1 MKAVNNSVM
10 IKGNKY
16 GIIVVLSPDEP
27 FEELKRLVE
36 EKFKE
41 SSKFFENA
49 KMAISFEGRK
59 LTNEEQKEILD
70 IIGENTEMHIVCVID
85 NDPETEEKFHKTL
98 DQKLM
103 ELSNNTG
110 QFYKG
115 ILRSGA
121 SLEFET
127 SVVIIGDVN
136 HGARV
141 VSKGNII
148 VLGSLKGNMDTSTN
162 EGKVKFLDKAVLIL
176 DKIDNNVERELYVKK
191 LSDELGVSEQSIYS
205 EIARKQTNS
214 EARAIKQV
222 NENSKFGSNPVRKN
236 KVIKNQEDRLVRLL
250 LMLLATICLDNNVYF
265 YIKDICS
272 WDKFDLNELR
282 DAFDFAAEK
291 IESKAGILAG
301 EILNKLSPKYAES
314 FANIIQSQSVFED
327 NKKAA
332 LDIIRRIDLYNL
344 EARKKEIIELKKS
357 SDLTEGDVELLNRE
371 LSSIVS
377 NIAIMKKGL

>member
-1 MKAVNNSVM
+1 MNNSVI

-16 GIIVVLSPDEP
+16 GIIVVLNPDVP
-27 FEELKRLVE
+27 FEELKLLIA

-70 IIGENTEMHIVCVID
+70 VIGENADMHIVCVME
-85 NDPETEEKFHKTL
+85 NDPDTEEAFRKTL

-148 VLGSLKGNMDTSTN
+148 VLGSLKGTAFAGATGNTNSFVVALDMNPTQIRIADT
-162 EGKVKFLDKAVLIL
+162 
-176 DKIDNNVERELYVKK
+176 
-191 LSDELGVSEQSIYS
+191 
-205 EIARKQTNS
+205 IARSPDKPVKTEVK
-214 EARAIKQV
+214 EAKIA
-222 NENSKFGSNPVRKN
+222 FL
-236 KVIKNQEDRLVRLL
+236 EDGN
-250 LMLLATICLDNNVYF
+250 I
-265 YIKDICS
+265 YIEPLNKDI
-272 WDKFDLNELR
+272 LH
-282 DAFDFAAEK
+282 
-291 IESKAGILAG
+291 
-301 EILNKLSPKYAES
+301 
-314 FANIIQSQSVFED
+314 
-327 NKKAA
+327 
-332 LDIIRRIDLYNL
+332 DINL
-344 EARKKEIIELKKS
+344 
-357 SDLTEGDVELLNRE
+357 
-371 LSSIVS
+371 
-377 NIAIMKKGL
+377 

>member
-1 MKAVNNSVM
+1 MNNSVM

-27 FEELKRLVE
+27 FDELKLLIA

-70 IIGENTEMHIVCVID
+70 IIGENADMHIVCVMD
-85 NDPETEEKFHKTL
+85 NDDEIQEKFHKTL
-98 DQKLM
+98 EHRLM

-127 SVVIIGDVN
+127 SVIIIGDVN

-148 VLGSLKGNMDTSTN
+148 ILGALKGTAFAGATGNTNSFVVALDMSPTQIRIADT
-162 EGKVKFLDKAVLIL
+162 
-176 DKIDNNVERELYVKK
+176 
-191 LSDELGVSEQSIYS
+191 
-205 EIARKQTNS
+205 IARAPDK
-214 EARAIKQV
+214 
-222 NENSKFGSNPVRKN
+222 PVKDEVKETKIAFLEEGN
-236 KVIKNQEDRLVRLL
+236 I
-250 LMLLATICLDNNVYF
+250 
-265 YIKDICS
+265 YI
-272 WDKFDLNELR
+272 EP
-282 DAFDFAAEK
+282 
-291 IESKAGILAG
+291 
-301 EILNKLSPKYAES
+301 LNKNVL
-314 FANIIQSQSVFED
+314 Q
-327 NKKAA
+327 
-332 LDIIRRIDLYNL
+332 DINL
-344 EARKKEIIELKKS
+344 
-357 SDLTEGDVELLNRE
+357 
-371 LSSIVS
+371 
-377 NIAIMKKGL
+377 